1 MIRLNEQLHR
11 EVRPSA
17 LFPQPPVV
25 DFRPSNQLCPCG
37 GTLKVQKTQTKRVIS
52 LAGVFQARRIVLECD
67 RCGRVEQDPALRQW
81 VAHRCNTAWDVMV
94 FVGRRL
100 FQDCH
105 SVGRV
110 RAELL
115 ARDVQ
120 LSDSQI
126 GKLGRKFILYLALAH
141 RRATPRIREAM
152 AVNGGYILHIDGLHQ
167 DDAPALM
174 SGIDALSS
182 LVLANV
188 KVPTEH
194 ADRIVPFLEKIKTDY
209 GDPIACVHDMGT
221 GICKAVTAVF
231 AGAKDFI
238 CHFHFL
244 RDAGKDLLEPAYRQL
259 RGCLR
264 QHAFSTRL
272 SELARQARQVL
283 AEQADVRAMN
293 PGAAETTAGP
303 PMTTAQAT
311 YALALW
317 CLQAKNSG
325 DGYGFPF
332 DRPLLALAERVSI
345 LLDCLP
351 RLLQTL
357 AGDNPVGNRLFLHL
371 ARKVLQVAADP
382 VLEKS
387 VDELR
392 RRCELFDQL
401 RAAMRIAD
409 AGGHGGLND
418 DGGQV
423 EMDAIRDAVGRF
435 RRRLDAETKL
445 AEDPLCNKLAEQ
457 IDKYEDKLFAEPIR
471 VQTPS
476 GPALVYPQRTN
487 NILEQFFRSLRRDHR
502 RRTGD
507 NRMHRA
513 LQTMLADT
521 PLVKN
526 LSNLH
531 YMQILLDGRPSLE
544 ALFADLDIAA
554 AADDLE
560 PSIEADRIL
569 TGFKAL
575 TKMPD
580 LPIRIAQLASAMPDG
595 VKSNRIVW
603 P

>member
-1 MIRLNEQLHR
+1 
-11 EVRPSA
+11 V

-25 DFRPSNQLCPCG
+25 DFRPSDQRCACG

-67 RCGRVEQDPALRQW
+67 RCRRALQDPALERW
-81 VAHRCNTAWDVMV
+81 VAHRCNSAWDVMV
-94 FVGRRL
+94 LVGRRL

-115 ARDVQ
+115 ARDVP

-126 GKLGRKFILYLALAH
+126 GKLARKFILYLALAH
-141 RRATPRIREAM
+141 RNATPRIREAM
-152 AVNGGYILHIDGLHQ
+152 AVNGGYILHLDGLHQ

-174 SGIDALSS
+174 SGIDGLST

-194 ADRIVPFLEKIKTDY
+194 AEQIVAFLKKIKNDY

-221 GICKAVTAVF
+221 GICKAVAAVF

-264 QHAFSTRL
+264 QHALSTRL
-272 SELARQARQVL
+272 GELARQARQL
-283 AEQADVRAMN
+283 LTEQPDAMAVNPAAADPA
-293 PGAAETTAGP
+293 
-303 PMTTAQAT
+303 MTTAAAT

-317 CLQAKNSG
+317 CLQAKKSG

-332 DRPLLALAERVSI
+332 DRPLLALAERVLI

-351 RLLQTL
+351 RLVQTL
-357 AGDNPVGNRLFLHL
+357 AGDNTAGNRLFLHL
-371 ARKVLQVAADP
+371 VKKVLQVAADP

-387 VDELR
+387 VQELR
-392 RRCELFDQL
+392 WRCQIFDQL
-401 RAAMRIAD
+401 RCAMRIAD
-409 AGGHGGLND
+409 AGGLEGLND

-423 EMDAIRDAVGRF
+423 EMDGISDAVGRF

-445 AEDPLCNKLAEQ
+445 AQDPLCIKLAKQ
-457 IDKYEDKLFAEPIR
+457 IDKYNDKLFAEPIL
-471 VQTPS
+471 VQTPR
-476 GPALVYPQRTN
+476 GPVLVYPQRTN

-526 LSNLH
+526 LSNPH
-531 YMQILLDGRPSLE
+531 YMHILLDGRPNLE
-544 ALFADLDIAA
+544 ALFADLDRTAA
-554 AADDLE
+554 NHLE
-560 PSIEADRIL
+560 PNAETDRIL
-569 TGFKAL
+569 PGFKAL
-575 TKMPD
+575 TKLPD
-580 LPIRIAQLASAMPDG
+580 LPFRISMIASAASDG
-595 VKSNRIVW
+595 VESNRIVW

>member
-1 MIRLNEQLHR
+1 M
-11 EVRPSA
+11 
-17 LFPQPPVV
+17 
-25 DFRPSNQLCPCG
+25 
-37 GTLKVQKTQTKRVIS
+37 
-52 LAGVFQARRIVLECD
+52 
-67 RCGRVEQDPALRQW
+67 
-81 VAHRCNTAWDVMV
+81 
-94 FVGRRL
+94 
-100 FQDCH
+100 
-105 SVGRV
+105 

-115 ARDVQ
+115 ARDVP

-141 RRATPRIREAM
+141 RRAAPRIREAM
-152 AVNGGYILHIDGLHQ
+152 AVNGGYILHLDGLHQ

-194 ADRIVPFLEKIKTDY
+194 ADQIVPFLEKIKTDY
-209 GDPIACVHDMGT
+209 GNPIACVHDMGT

-259 RGCLR
+259 RACLR

-272 SELARQARQVL
+272 SELARQAHQLL
-283 AEQADVRAMN
+283 AQQADAKAVN
-293 PGAAETTAGP
+293 PGGADCA
-303 PMTTAQAT
+303 MSTAQAT

-332 DRPLLALAERVSI
+332 DRPLSALAERVLI

-357 AGDNPVGNRLFLHL
+357 AEDNLVGNRLFSHL

-382 VLEKS
+382 ALEKS

-392 RRCELFDQL
+392 WRCKLFDQL

-409 AGGHGGLND
+409 AGGLDGLND

-423 EMDAIRDAVGRF
+423 EMDSIRDAVGRF

-457 IDKYEDKLFAEPIR
+457 IDKYDGKLFAEPIR

-526 LSNLH
+526 LSNPH
-531 YMQILLDGRPSLE
+531 YMQILLDGRP
-544 ALFADLDIAA
+544 
-554 AADDLE
+554 
-560 PSIEADRIL
+560 
-569 TGFKAL
+569 
-575 TKMPD
+575 
-580 LPIRIAQLASAMPDG
+580 
-595 VKSNRIVW
+595 
-603 P
+603 

>member
-1 MIRLNEQLHR
+1 
-11 EVRPSA
+11 
-17 LFPQPPVV
+17 
-25 DFRPSNQLCPCG
+25 
-37 GTLKVQKTQTKRVIS
+37 
-52 LAGVFQARRIVLECD
+52 
-67 RCGRVEQDPALRQW
+67 
-81 VAHRCNTAWDVMV
+81 
-94 FVGRRL
+94 
-100 FQDCH
+100 
-105 SVGRV
+105 
-110 RAELL
+110 
-115 ARDVQ
+115 
-120 LSDSQI
+120 
-126 GKLGRKFILYLALAH
+126 
-141 RRATPRIREAM
+141 
-152 AVNGGYILHIDGLHQ
+152 
-167 DDAPALM
+167 
-174 SGIDALSS
+174 
-182 LVLANV
+182 
-188 KVPTEH
+188 
-194 ADRIVPFLEKIKTDY
+194 
-209 GDPIACVHDMGT
+209 
-221 GICKAVTAVF
+221 
-231 AGAKDFI
+231 
-238 CHFHFL
+238 
-244 RDAGKDLLEPAYRQL
+244 
-259 RGCLR
+259 
-264 QHAFSTRL
+264 
-272 SELARQARQVL
+272 
-283 AEQADVRAMN
+283 MN
-293 PGAAETTAGP
+293 PGAATTTAGA

-332 DRPLLALAERVSI
+332 DRPLLALAERVLI

-357 AGDNPVGNRLFLHL
+357 AGDNPSGNRLFLHL

-418 DGGQV
+418 DGEQV

-435 RRRLDAETKL
+435 RRRLDAETEL

-457 IDKYEDKLFAEPIR
+457 IDKYDDKLFAEPIR

-526 LSNLH
+526 FSNPH

-544 ALFADLDIAA
+544 ALFADLSEPPQPTILSRAPRPMARITYLLNRFDQCATHAEAARRFYRQKWTNDCNEGLFWLAA
-554 AADDLE
+554 ANLRQGRVEEAERLAGELE
-560 PSIEADRIL
+560 ALDPWFPRLDRLKEAIGKQKRPVQ
-569 TGFKAL
+569 G
-575 TKMPD
+575 
-580 LPIRIAQLASAMPDG
+580 
-595 VKSNRIVW
+595 
-603 P
+603 